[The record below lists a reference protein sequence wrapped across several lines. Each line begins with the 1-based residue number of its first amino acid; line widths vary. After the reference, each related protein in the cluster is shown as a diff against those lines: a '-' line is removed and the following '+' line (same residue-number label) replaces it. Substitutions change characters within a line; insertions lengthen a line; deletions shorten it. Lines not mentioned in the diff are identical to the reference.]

1 MGKRKSLKMKIKIFK
16 PRPKVYERLINPKP
30 RTGLIR
36 RQNIEAVGNSRAT
49 FAKQPDAP
57 TALNSYQAVSYGA
70 GSL

>member
-1 MGKRKSLKMKIKIFK
+1 MKIKIFK

-36 RQNIEAVGNSRAT
+36 RQNIEGG
-49 FAKQPDAP
+49 KP
-57 TALNSYQAVSYGA
+57 TGSLSYQAVSYGA